1 MGKYINIGND
11 GFRKADS
18 AIRQIK
24 EKRYAGVL
32 TDFVDDVLLV
42 GINYSK
48 KTKKHECV
56 IERLAANVPHDVPH
70 ENKNVPHDVLHE
82 RQEQIR
88 QYVRI
93 NPIVTR
99 KELAEKL
106 NVSVKTIA
114 RALEQMPDVR
124 YVGSGDKGH
133 WEVD

>member
-1 MGKYINIGND
+1 MASARHG
-11 GFRKADS
+11 R

-32 TDFVDDVLLV
+32 TDFADEVLLV

-48 KTKKHECV
+48 KSKKHECV
-56 IERLAANVPHDVPH
+56 IERLTTNVPHD
-70 ENKNVPHDVLHE
+70 VPHDVLHE

-99 KELAEKL
+99 QELAEKL

-133 WEVD
+133 WIVD